1 MIYRNNFDSY
11 EDYIELVHELEDSWA
26 DTVQNL
32 SDVYKRL
39 QNEERLSANGHY
51 ADEHYY
57 DDMEEEEEE

>member
-39 QNEERLSANGHY
+39 QNEEQLSSNGHY

-57 DDMEEEEEE
+57 DDMEEEEED

>member
-11 EDYIELVHELEDSWA
+11 EDYIELVRELEDSWA

-39 QNEERLSANGHY
+39 QNEERLSSNGHY